1 MRAQKVKL
9 PIKLRQRIGRL
20 TVTSLV
26 PFRQKC
32 DCGNDCAR
40 TRTQVLLN
48 GVRSCGCGRAK
59 ARVAAVGDTIGI
71 FKVAGQS
78 DARWLV
84 ECTLCGARNFA
95 SSQTLFYSKPS
106 TCRCC
111 P

>member
-9 PIKLRQRIGRL
+9 PIRLNQRIGKL
-20 TVTSLV
+20 TVTSLS

-32 DCGNDCAR
+32 NYGNKCAR
-40 TRTQVLLN
+40 TRTQVLQN

-59 ARVAAVGDTIGI
+59 ARTAAIGDTIGI
-71 FKVAGQS
+71 FKVAGQADS
-78 DARWLV
+78 RWLV
-84 ECTLCGARNFA
+84 ECTLCGARNYA